1 MLRWLIR
8 KRLAAVER
16 DLGVPVDYVRHILDV
31 SLGAFLRCG
40 MVMPLEK
47 YRRSLPAGPYHVAR
61 LVAVRHEDCGPCVQI
76 VVNLAKKD
84 GVAPQ
89 VLQAALAAA
98 PDALPEDLADAYC
111 FAEAVVTRSGDEDR
125 LRERIRQRYGE
136 AGLVEMALAIA
147 VCRIFPTAKRGL
159 GYATSCSK
167 VTVHV

>member
-8 KRLAAVER
+8 KRLAAAER
-16 DLGVPVDYVRHILDV
+16 DLGVPVDYARHILDV
-31 SLGAFLRCG
+31 SLGAFLKF
-40 MVMPLEK
+40 VKVLPLDG

-76 VVNLAKKD
+76 VVNQAKKE
-84 GVAPQ
+84 GVSPE
-89 VLQAALAAA
+89 VLQAALASE
-98 PDALPEDLADAYC
+98 PDALPEDLADAYR

-125 LRERIRQRYGE
+125 LRDRIRQRHGE
-136 AGLVEMALAIA
+136 AGLVEMALAVA
-147 VCRIFPTAKRGL
+147 VCRIFPTVKRGL

>member
-61 LVAVRHEDCGPCVQI
+61 RVAVRHEDCGPCVQI

-89 VLQAALAAA
+89 VLQAALASG
-98 PDALPEDLADAYC
+98 PDALPEDLADAYR
-111 FAEAVVTRSGDEDR
+111 FVEAVVTRSGDEDR
-125 LRERIRQRYGE
+125 LRERVRQRYGE

-147 VCRIFPTAKRGL
+147 VCRIFPTVKRGL